1 MIQRIFN
8 KYFTIQKTE
17 NNMNLTQYTI
27 LMTKCVLNIH
37 KPQILWLFNR
47 NISLGTRINIK
58 KRVPKFSNLSVTSY

>member
-1 MIQRIFN
+1 MIQKNFN

-27 LMTKCVLNIH
+27 PMTKCVLNIH

-58 KRVPKFSNLSVTSY
+58 KRVP

>member
-1 MIQRIFN
+1 MIQKNFN

-27 LMTKCVLNIH
+27 PMTKCVLNIH

-47 NISLGTRINIK
+47 NITLGTRINIK
-58 KRVPKFSNLSVTSY
+58 ESAKIFQS

>member
-1 MIQRIFN
+1 MIQKILN

-17 NNMNLTQYTI
+17 NNMNLTQYTFP
-27 LMTKCVLNIH
+27 MTKCVLNIH

-58 KRVPKFSNLSVTSY
+58 KRVP

>member
-8 KYFTIQKTE
+8 KYFTIQKIE
-17 NNMNLTQYTI
+17 NNMNLTLYTI
-27 LMTKCVLNIH
+27 PMTKCVLNIH

-58 KRVPKFSNLSVTSY
+58 KRVP